1 MGMLVGNPWETCFK
15 GSLRGAV
22 AYKDFL
28 VRLEVRRSLDVDVV
42 DVLVVVEVNRVVCK
56 VDQDHS
62 FKARSCPA
70 CLL

>member
-1 MGMLVGNPWETCFK
+1 MGMLVGSPWETCFK
-15 GSLRGAV
+15 GSLRGVV

-28 VRLEVRRSLDVDVV
+28 VRLEVRCSLDEDVV
-42 DVLVVVEVNRVVCK
+42 DVPVVVEVSRE

-62 FKARSCPA
+62 FEARSCPA